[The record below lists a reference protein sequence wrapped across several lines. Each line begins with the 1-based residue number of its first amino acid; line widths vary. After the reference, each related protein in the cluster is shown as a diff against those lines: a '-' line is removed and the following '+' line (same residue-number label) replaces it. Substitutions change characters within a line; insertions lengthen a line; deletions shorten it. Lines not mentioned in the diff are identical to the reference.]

1 VRKKILLIAMG
12 VAGLAMAGGKSYSFT
27 LYEPAL
33 LGPMKLDPGDYQVS
47 VSDQRALV
55 RSGKTRCE
63 AAVRIETAASKYGS
77 TTVRFENGDGK
88 MHIQEIHVGGTKT
101 RLIFNE

>member
-1 VRKKILLIAMG
+1 MKKILLIALG

-33 LGPMKLDPGDYQVS
+33 LGPMKLAPGDYQVS
-47 VSDQRALV
+47 VADQKAVV

-63 AAVRIETAASKYGS
+63 AAVKIESAENKYGT
-77 TTVRFENGDGK
+77 TTVRFDNADGK

-101 RLIFNE
+101 KLVFNE

>member
-1 VRKKILLIAMG
+1 MKKILLIAMG
-12 VAGLAMAGGKSYSFT
+12 VAGLAVAGGKSYSFT

-33 LGPMKLDPGDYQVS
+33 LGPMKLAPGDYQVS
-47 VSDQRALV
+47 VTDQKAV
-55 RSGKTRCE
+55 IRSGKTHCE
-63 AAVRIETAASKYGS
+63 AAVRIETAGNKYGS

-101 RLIFNE
+101 RLVFNE

>member
-1 VRKKILLIAMG
+1 MKKILLIALG
-12 VAGLAMAGGKSYSFT
+12 VAGLAMAAGKSYSFT

-33 LGPMKLDPGDYQVS
+33 LGPMKLAPGDYQVS
-47 VSDQRALV
+47 VTDQKAVV

-63 AAVRIETAASKYGS
+63 AAVKIESAETKFGS
-77 TTVRFENGDGK
+77 TTVRFDNGDGK

-101 RLIFNE
+101 KLVFDE